1 MRLPNQIRA
10 VACTC
15 WIGVLG
21 LGIYFACEADLSSRA
36 GVIREGSA
44 GGTRLADP
52 GAQDAQSRL
61 RNEQPT
67 PGESAGA
74 SPRSPGFASE
84 SLAIMGRRIGGTHD
98 REKGSHTDKQLP
110 AARSQGVRSAPA
122 EKLTRSLTEEAR
134 RGHFQPYVL
143 TGYSHGCILPKW
155 GPEPPPQP
163 MASGEWPVAG
173 LHVAGPPEMAFGTVL
188 EVVYRGLPSRLIVGD
203 RGRAIKGR
211 RLDLFL
217 ATCRAARAWGRR
229 TAYVREVR

>member
-1 MRLPNQIRA
+1 MRLRDQIIA
-10 VACTC
+10 VACLG
-15 WIGVLG
+15 WVSILG
-21 LGIYFACEADLSSRA
+21 LGIYFACSADSYSRA

-52 GAQDAQSRL
+52 GAQDAQSRTRTEL
-61 RNEQPT
+61 PRT
-67 PGESAGA
+67 GESRRQSVG
-74 SPRSPGFASE
+74 SPGHASE
-84 SLAIMGRRIGGTHD
+84 SPRDVSFLSVRLAGSSD
-98 REKGSHTDKQLP
+98 RNAGAE
-110 AARSQGVRSAPA
+110 AARSQGVRLAPA

-143 TGYSHGCILPKW
+143 TAYSHTCILPKW

-229 TAYVREVR
+229 TAYVREVSE